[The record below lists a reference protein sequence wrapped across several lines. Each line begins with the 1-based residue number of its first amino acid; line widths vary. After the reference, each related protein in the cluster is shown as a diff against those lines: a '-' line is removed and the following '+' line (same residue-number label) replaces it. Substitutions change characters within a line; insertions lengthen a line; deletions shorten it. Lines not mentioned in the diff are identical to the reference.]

1 MKLVP
6 LILISIFTPVLAMA
20 QEAAPQ
26 KIPASSIDEKTAAS
40 GLQAD
45 SYQIAYADTTNNSL
59 IEKNALNTGLK
70 FIADL
75 DLYAEIKQTDRPGT
89 DAVADWRERV
99 FKSLSTHVGPRPLD
113 GVNDNRLVSNSELDE
128 QANQRRMVTRIVLKE
143 TLKYARERIPE
154 IDELANSLKYEVS
167 NRPVAEN
174 SGATVNG
181 KKTEGKSPPPENN
194 ISEDKLYLKT
204 ELRIPVEGGKI
215 GLVSESEARYGNV
228 SSFVKIKLDGWYD
241 TIAGMTYVLG
251 RELHLQVERRGT
263 HTTDPL
269 SGDKAQARSSLSLVQ
284 VVYAF

>member
-6 LILISIFTPVLAMA
+6 LILISIFTPVLVLA
-20 QEAAPQ
+20 QEAATQ
-26 KIPASSIDEKTAAS
+26 KISASFVDEKTAAP
-40 GLQAD
+40 GRQAD
-45 SYQIAYADTTNNSL
+45 SYQLAYADTTNNSL

-99 FKSLSTHVGPRPLD
+99 FKSLTMHVAPRPQD

-143 TLKYARERIPE
+143 TLKYARGRVPAV
-154 IDELANSLKYEVS
+154 DELANILKYEVS
-167 NRPVAEN
+167 NGPVAKN
-174 SGATVNG
+174 SGAAANGNETV
-181 KKTEGKSPPPENN
+181 EKSPPPEDN

-204 ELRIPVEGGKI
+204 ELRIPLEGGKI
-215 GLVSESEARYGNV
+215 GLVSESEANYGNV

-251 RELHLQVERRGT
+251 RELHVRVERRDT

-269 SGDKAQARSSLSLVQ
+269 SGDKVQARSSLNLVQ
-284 VVYAF
+284 VLYTF